1 MQNGSGSRSDI
12 RRMLAYVVA
21 LCVYQIGMLVTGGRF
36 GIFAVVAILLDHR
49 NDLPAVP
56 SIQRKY
62 HINRKCKSNSK
73 IKKLK
78 SVHKLS
84 CTDLFSDVYYS
95 KFSWIERMCDI
106 WEHFS

>member
-1 MQNGSGSRSDI
+1 MN
-12 RRMLAYVVA
+12 
-21 LCVYQIGMLVTGGRF
+21 
-36 GIFAVVAILLDHR
+36 
-49 NDLPAVP
+49 
-56 SIQRKY
+56 
-62 HINRKCKSNSK
+62 
-73 IKKLK
+73 LK